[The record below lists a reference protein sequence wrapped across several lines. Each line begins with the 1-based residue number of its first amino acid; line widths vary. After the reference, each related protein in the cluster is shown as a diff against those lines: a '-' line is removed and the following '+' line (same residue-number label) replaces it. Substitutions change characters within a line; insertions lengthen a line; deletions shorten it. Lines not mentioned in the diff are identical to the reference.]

1 MITPTGADW
10 FSYEVQ
16 MHSIHDLALL
26 WSVSG
31 AKAEMIQIGIDTPTQ
46 AQVRLLHGQAR
57 GIALPIWRS
66 VWESEP
72 REKVLPGWEQDM
84 KAVIKRA
91 HPKLGEQA
99 RDKIWKRID
108 ARIPA
113 TISSM
118 KRRSEAKNLPCDIT
132 ANQLRQMFLDSYGKP
147 CPYLGVPMILHSKAS
162 KGIATDHI
170 IPVADGGPST
180 RENLQLISAR
190 ANRMKEDM
198 ADSCF
203 KSLLVLCAGMDARS
217 RRSVFR
223 RLAQGS
229 SSIYKEKKIAREQ
242 IRREG

>member
-1 MITPTGADW
+1 MITPTGQAW
-10 FSYEVQ
+10 FEAEVKL
-16 MHSIHDLALL
+16 HGVHGLALL
-26 WSVSG
+26 WSVSPS
-31 AKAEMIQIGIDTPTQ
+31 KAEMLQVGIDTPTQ
-46 AQVRLLHGQAR
+46 AQVRLLHGDAR
-57 GIALPIWRS
+57 GLSLPPWGD
-66 VWESEP
+66 VWESTP
-72 REKVLPGWEQDM
+72 REAVLPSWGRDM
-84 KAVIKRA
+84 RSVIKRA

-118 KRRSEAKNLPCDIT
+118 KRRSGAKGVPCDIT

-162 KGIATDHI
+162 KGIAVDHI
-170 IPVADGGPST
+170 WPVADGGPST

-198 ADSCF
+198 DHDDF
-203 KSLLVLCAGMDARS
+203 VKLIRLCNGMGDRS

-223 RLAQGS
+223 RLAMGS
-229 SSIYKEKKIAREQ
+229 SSVYEQRKIAQDQ